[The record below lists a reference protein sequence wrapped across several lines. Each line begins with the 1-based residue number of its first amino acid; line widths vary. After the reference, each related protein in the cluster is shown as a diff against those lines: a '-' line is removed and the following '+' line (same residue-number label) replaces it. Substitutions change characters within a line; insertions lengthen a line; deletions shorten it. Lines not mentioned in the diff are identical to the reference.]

1 LFLITIKDFFK
12 VKKKK
17 KLEAGNVWTDMHDRL
32 ERKQEKNKKIVEI
45 VVEMCLCC
53 VTIMETLVLFL
64 FLWWTA
70 GCVEFP
76 SSSFFFFFVF
86 SFNLRR
92 KNKKDEQKSKRKK
105 EGRIGW

>member
-12 VKKKK
+12 SKKKK
-17 KLEAGNVWTDMHDRL
+17 KKKIGSRKCVDRHARPVGV
-32 ERKQEKNKKIVEI
+32 ENKKIVEI